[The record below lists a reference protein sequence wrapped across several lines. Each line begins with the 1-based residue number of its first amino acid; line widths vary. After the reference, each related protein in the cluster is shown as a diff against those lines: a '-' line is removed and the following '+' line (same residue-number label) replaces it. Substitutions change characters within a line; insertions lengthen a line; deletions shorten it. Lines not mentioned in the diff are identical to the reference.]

1 MAIPLEIPRIA
12 QAALAVAPI
21 LLADWLPD
29 GRLKGHEYWP
39 TNPVRGDRQPGS
51 FSINVRTGAWHDF
64 ASGDKGGDLVS
75 LLAFVRGCRQGQAAR
90 LIAQQLGIAGVG
102 ERFAQDGLAAHSA
115 HQHQAR
121 QRDALL
127 QQAHTQQLAQWQRAS
142 GRAQQLW
149 RRGRPADPAF
159 VYLYRKGIG
168 PHQLRQLNDQVL
180 MVPIY
185 ADEALAALQFI
196 TAAGEKRNQ
205 KGARQTGCYS
215 PFGCLL
221 APRAIYIVEGVA
233 TAATLHEDSG
243 QLVVA
248 AMSAGNLLP
257 VGRALSARFPE
268 ARLIIGGDDDRQREA
283 DGKPNTGKR
292 AAIQAAAALGCGYVL
307 PAWPP
312 GAPLHLSDFNDL
324 RQWREGR
331 HG

>member
-1 MAIPLEIPRIA
+1 MALPLEIPDIA
-12 QAALAVAPI
+12 QAALAMAPS

-51 FSINVRTGAWHDF
+51 FSINLLTGAWHDF

-75 LLAFVRGCRQGQAAR
+75 LLAFVRGCRQGEAAR
-90 LIAQQLGIAGVG
+90 LIAHQLGLEGGGA
-102 ERFAQDGLAAHSA
+102 RSA
-115 HQHQAR
+115 REVWAAR
-121 QRDALL
+121 QCDARL
-127 QQAHTQQLAQWQRAS
+127 QHAHTHRLAQLHRAAA
-142 GRAQQLW
+142 RAQQLW

-159 VYLYRKGIG
+159 AYLKRKGIQ

-185 ADEALAALQFI
+185 NGETLAALQFI
-196 TAAGEKRNQ
+196 TAQGEKRNQ

-243 QLVVA
+243 QPVVA
-248 AMSAGNLLP
+248 AMSAGNLLS
-257 VGRALSARFPE
+257 VGRALSSRFPE

-331 HG
+331 HV

>member
-1 MAIPLEIPRIA
+1 MAFDLEIPRIA
-12 QAALAVAPI
+12 QAALAMAPS

-51 FSINVRTGAWHDF
+51 FSVNLLTGAWHDF

-75 LLAFVRGCRQGQAAR
+75 LLAFVRGCRQGEAAR
-90 LIAQQLGIAGVG
+90 LIARQLGLEG
-102 ERFAQDGLAAHSA
+102 DGALSTREVWA
-115 HQHQAR
+115 AR
-121 QRDALL
+121 QCDARL
-127 QQAHTQQLAQWQRAS
+127 QQAHTHQLAQWERAS

-149 RRGRPADPAF
+149 RGGRPADPAF
-159 VYLYRKGIG
+159 AYLKRKGIQ
-168 PHQLRQLNDQVL
+168 PHELRQLNDEVL

-185 ADEALAALQFI
+185 DGEALAALQFI
-196 TAAGEKRNQ
+196 TAQGEKRNQ

-215 PFGCLL
+215 PFGCLR
-221 APRAIYIVEGVA
+221 APGKIYIVEGVA

-243 QLVVA
+243 QPVVA
-248 AMSAGNLLP
+248 AMSAGNLLA
-257 VGRALSARFPE
+257 VGLGLKQRFPE
-268 ARLIIGGDDDRQREA
+268 ARLIIGGDDDRQREV

-292 AAIQAAAALGCGYVL
+292 AAVQAAAALGCGYVL

-331 HG
+331 HV